1 MDRSK
6 NTIKGWSSMNNCN
19 NKKINDKKA
28 ILDYNHPLDYAL
40 LMEYLEIFTERYY
53 FMDFQ
58 YIGKSIMGRKIPMIR
73 LGYGSDRSLLYVGA
87 HHGMEWITS
96 IILLRFINEFCEIYK
111 GGRTVYGLD
120 LAYLYNTRSIYIVPM
135 LNPDGVDYQ
144 INGLSPDN
152 PIRERLIA
160 MNGGSSDF
168 SSWQANG
175 RGVDLNHNYN
185 YGFMEYKAIEQ
196 ATGIINGAPTRYSG
210 ECPES
215 EPEVSALCNI
225 IRTCD
230 IKMILTL
237 HSQGE
242 EIYYT
247 SGGKVAPRSESIVKL
262 LAKMSGYTPSSPE
275 GMASFGGL
283 TDWYIHEFNQPSF
296 TIECG
301 KGKNP
306 LPLEDYFPIY
316 MRLREVLFTS
326 PIIM

>member
-1 MDRSK
+1 MQSFE
-6 NTIKGWSSMNNCN
+6 
-19 NKKINDKKA
+19 INDKKA
-28 ILDYNHPLDYAL
+28 ILDYHRPMDYAL
-40 LMEYLEIFTERYY
+40 LMAYLQIFADRYD
-53 FMDFQ
+53 FLAFQ
-58 YIGKSIMGRKIPMIR
+58 YIGKSILGRRIPMVR
-73 LGYGSDRSLLYVGA
+73 LGYGSDRNLLYVGA

-96 IILLRFINEFCEIYK
+96 VVLLRFINEFCEIYK
-111 GGRTVYGLD
+111 GGRTVYGID
-120 LAYLYNTRSIYIVPM
+120 LAYLFNTRSIYIVPM

-144 INGLSPDN
+144 INGVTNDN
-152 PIRERLIA
+152 PIYDRLVS
-160 MNGGSSDF
+160 MNGGSTDF

-185 YGFMEYKAIEQ
+185 FGFKAYKAIEW
-196 ATGIINGAPTRYSG
+196 AAGIMGGAPTRYSG
-210 ECPES
+210 EHPES
-215 EPEVSALCNI
+215 EPETAALCNF

-230 IKMILTL
+230 VKMILTL

-247 SGGKVAPRSESIVKL
+247 SGGKVAPRSESIVRL
-262 LAKMSGYTPSSPE
+262 LAKMSGYSASSPE
-275 GMASFGGL
+275 GMAAYGGL
-283 TDWYIHEFNQPSF
+283 TDWFIHEFNRPAF